1 MKSERGTRIVLALE
15 EDCIMIALRPTK
27 CRAFSLVE
35 LVVVIVIIAVIAAIA
50 IPRFS
55 RGAAG
60 ADESALMGNL
70 ATLRQALELYGA
82 EHGGDYPGKN
92 GDGGTG
98 AAGSEAA
105 MVNQLIM
112 FSDVDGKVSDSK
124 DTTYKYGPYVRAGMP
139 PLPVGANRGSRTV
152 KLDDSAP
159 PAVDISG
166 GYGWIYNQDTG
177 EIIANAD
184 DTDSGGSRTYD
195 EY

>member
-1 MKSERGTRIVLALE
+1 MT
-15 EDCIMIALRPTK
+15 ALRPK
-27 CRAFSLVE
+27 KHRAFSLVE

-70 ATLRQALELYGA
+70 ATLRQAVELYGA

-98 AAGSEAA
+98 MAGSEEA
-105 MVNQLIM
+105 MVNQLIK
-112 FSDVDGKVSDSK
+112 FSDVSGNVSDTK
-124 DTTYKYGPYVRAGMP
+124 DATYKYGPYLRAGMP
-139 PLPVGANRGSRTV
+139 PLPVGTNRGSRTV
-152 KLDDSAP
+152 KLDNTGP
-159 PAVDISG
+159 PAVDIAG
-166 GYGWIYNQDTG
+166 GYGWICNQDTG
-177 EIIANAD
+177 DIIANAD
-184 DTDSGGSRTYD
+184 DMDSSGTRGYD